1 MGAPD
6 AIEVARKIERL
17 FVRPDEF
24 HQFQIFRCPPIT
36 RVFGAEIPISVL
48 LVIRLTGD
56 DVNREPATR
65 QMIERC
71 DLACQQGRSHEARPV
86 CDEIAQPL
94 RPHRRIQGDQEPFRR

>member
-1 MGAPD
+1 MWLLQRANIGMRALY

-17 FVRPDEF
+17 FVRPDEL
-24 HQFQIFRCPPIT
+24 HQFQIFRCPPVT
-36 RVFGAEIPISVL
+36 LVFGAEISISVL

-56 DVNREPATR
+56 DVNRESAAR

-86 CDEIAQPL
+86 CDEVAQSL
-94 RPHRRIQGDQEPFRR
+94 RPQ